1 MRNFIVRLFV
11 NALALWGAAE
21 LLDGITLAGGFTD
34 VLWVALVFGLVNAVL
49 KPLIKLLAFPLLF
62 LTLGL
67 FTLVI
72 NTLMLM
78 LTVWLSG
85 SLQLAGG
92 IFQSFLTAF
101 VGAIIISIISTIL
114 SWFMP
119 DNK

>member
-34 VLWVALVFGLVNAVL
+34 VLWVALVFGIVNAIL
-49 KPLIKLLAFPLLF
+49 KPVFSILALPLLF

-72 NTLMLM
+72 NAALLLITAR
-78 LTVWLSG
+78 LTDALAVSG
-85 SLQLAGG
+85 FGTAVLGSVVISVISMVLAGALKDKKKKG
-92 IFQSFLTAF
+92 
-101 VGAIIISIISTIL
+101 
-114 SWFMP
+114 
-119 DNK
+119 